1 MRLPFEI
8 AGRPL
13 ILPLGLVLLACS
25 SDLTLPDDGGGT
37 DGPDAITVQDGD
49 GQDGTVGE
57 TLATA
62 LVVRV
67 TSDGEP
73 AAGQGVVFEA
83 DDGSGELAP
92 DTTVTDG
99 GGEATA
105 RWTLGSTPGQQSAS
119 ARLIAGGRLVRF
131 TADAAVGPAALL
143 GLVSG
148 DDQQGE
154 AFEPLPNPLVVE
166 VTDRFGNPVAG
177 VDVRWSVT
185 AGRGELS
192 DDEVATDAAGR
203 AQVTWTLGF
212 FLGTQRAEA
221 RVDGLD
227 GSPVNFT
234 AGIF

>member
-13 ILPLGLVLLACS
+13 IIPMLLVLWGCS

-57 TLATA
+57 TLAAA

-67 TSDGEP
+67 TSDGDP
-73 AAGQGVVFEA
+73 VAGQGVVFEA

-99 GGEATA
+99 GGEAAA
-105 RWTLGSTPGQQSAS
+105 RWTLGSAPGPQSAS
-119 ARLIAGGRLVRF
+119 ARLISGGKLVHF
-131 TADAAVGPAALL
+131 TAEAAVGPAAAL

-148 DDQQGE
+148 DDQQGA
-154 AFEPLPNPLVVE
+154 AFEPLPDPLVVD

-177 VDVRWSVT
+177 VDVRWSVA

-192 DDEVATDAAGR
+192 DDKVKTDASGR

-227 GSPVNFT
+227 GSPVTFT